1 MNAVSSMHD
10 RGAQL
15 RDMANQLEMGGQP
28 MFARERLQRGFI
40 GAATTSDVHYT
51 NLERGSADSLRAVRD
66 TSINQQ
72 ARMLSEYYGYDE
84 DEVKG
89 ELRRGRA
96 ILPPSNAP
104 EGYHIKQVRTP
115 KEAKVAEYHS
125 DILNLEE
132 GLRVRT
138 LSGKELDDFLAEKTR
153 DIHNDEMAARAK
165 IQQKRQQETEDRMRD
180 IQAELDFFSPQEGL
194 QKVSQMRNISGVA
207 STSTRQLAQAVRTG
221 TLAGLPP
228 ELLAAAMQAGAMPGS
243 RGGGL
248 RAGADGL
255 MDVGTVRHQMETLA
269 RAGIVGAPAMQFLQG
284 NVQRQQT
291 LAEMGATTDFDRDA
305 MMLSTMQKTGVPMQ
319 QAGGIMKDLTGMRM
333 SALERFQAPGKK
345 MLSSLLEASVYMRA
359 GTVEEAGK
367 ILATESEAELIE
379 NAVRAGA
386 LPESALS
393 FIGARMTPSNQN
405 AGISFLRQ
413 MGDGATRGSAVAQGS
428 TTIDPSEMLMSTLE
442 NREGFS
448 ALGASS
454 DLVQK
459 EAMTRF
465 RMTLDTAAKHTIA
478 LADSLKALAASAGN
492 NMFGR

>member
-1 MNAVSSMHD
+1 
-10 RGAQL
+10 
-15 RDMANQLEMGGQP
+15 
-28 MFARERLQRGFI
+28 
-40 GAATTSDVHYT
+40 
-51 NLERGSADSLRAVRD
+51 
-66 TSINQQ
+66 
-72 ARMLSEYYGYDE
+72 
-84 DEVKG
+84 
-89 ELRRGRA
+89 
-96 ILPPSNAP
+96 
-104 EGYHIKQVRTP
+104 VRTP

-243 RGGGL
+243 RGGGM

-255 MDVGTVRHQMETLA
+255 LDVGTVRHQMETLA

-393 FIGARMTPSNQN
+393 FIGSRMTPSNQN